1 MISPRISTTLAATSC
16 GPASLAIRVLKDDG
30 AGVIIS
36 IPRRRNQNN
45 VADWFIMSE
54 SPISYVSLALSLLA
68 LGLFVLSGFQNA
80 DDTSKSHE
88 EVATSFVFYYD
99 EQTGVAR
106 VRDGVAMACVGIR
119 AADCT
124 VDGNTAVQAQ
134 LKVAGGI
141 Q

>member
-1 MISPRISTTLAATSC
+1 M
-16 GPASLAIRVLKDDG
+16 
-30 AGVIIS
+30 IIS
-36 IPRRRNQNN
+36 IPHRQKQKS
-45 VADWFIMSE
+45 VADRTIMSE
-54 SPISYVSLALSLLA
+54 SPISYISLVLSVVA

-80 DDTSKSHE
+80 DDTSKSRD

-124 VDGNTAVQAQ
+124 VSPDTAVQAQ

-141 Q
+141 QWVMCC